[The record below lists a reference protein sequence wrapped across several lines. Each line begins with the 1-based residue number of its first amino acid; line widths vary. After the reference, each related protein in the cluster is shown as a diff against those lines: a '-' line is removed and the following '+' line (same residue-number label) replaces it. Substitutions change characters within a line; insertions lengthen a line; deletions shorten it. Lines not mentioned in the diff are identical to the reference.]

1 MLIKLCLA
9 FLLVTSIFSPTLAQQ
24 PGKNSAANNGTVAF
38 VNVNVIP
45 MDRERVLRDQTVV
58 VRDGRI
64 SRIGPAARTKAPKG
78 ALRIDGRGR
87 YLMPGLVDMHTHL
100 FSDDEFPDELADEE
114 LFIML
119 ANGVTTVR
127 LMIGTPEH
135 LTYRESI
142 AKGELL
148 GPTLYV
154 ASPQITGRK
163 QGAIFNGRVVTTPE
177 EARGAVRDFKTA
189 GYDFIKLTN
198 FITRP
203 VYDAVIE
210 TAKEIGIR
218 VVGHVDTRVGVAR
231 ALEAGQ
237 QIEHLDAYLE
247 SVLKDD
253 SPIKTSVSDIGLFR
267 KQNWESLDFIDE
279 RKVREIARA
288 TARAKVYSTP
298 TLTFFK
304 IAFGTGAS
312 EDEIRAR
319 PDFQFVP
326 SKTREAWFAANK
338 RLWAQPPTETRRRE
352 YVRVRNLLV
361 KEIHD
366 AGGKIMAGSD
376 SPELFLLYGFSL
388 HREIKNLTEAGLSA
402 YAALEAATRNPAEF
416 LGTLKTAGT
425 IEEGKRADLLLLTA
439 NPLEDVTATE
449 RRAGVMVRGRWLP
462 EDELKRRLDE
472 IAPRFQTAF
481 DVKQGQ

>member
-1 MLIKLCLA
+1 MLSKFCCA
-9 FLLVTSIFSPTLAQQ
+9 FLLVATIGWPVSAQPSQ
-24 PGKNSAANNGTVAF
+24 TTAF

-64 SRIGPAARTKAPKG
+64 SQIGPASRTKAPKG
-78 ALRIDGRGR
+78 ALLLDGRGL
-87 YLMPGLVDMHTHL
+87 YLMPGLIDMHTHL
-100 FSDDEFPDELADEE
+100 FSDDAFPDELADEE
-114 LFIML
+114 LFVML
-119 ANGVTTVR
+119 ANGVTTAR

-135 LTYRESI
+135 LALREKIS
-142 AKGELL
+142 KGELL

-177 EARGAVRDFKTA
+177 EARSAVRDFQAA
-189 GYDFIKLTN
+189 GYDFVKLTN
-198 FITRP
+198 FITP
-203 VYDAVIE
+203 AVYDAVIAA
-210 TAKEIGIR
+210 AKENGIR

-231 ALEAGQ
+231 ALAAGQ

-247 SVLKDD
+247 SVLRDD

-267 KQNWESLDFIDE
+267 KQNWESLDYIDE
-279 RKVREIARA
+279 QKVREIARA
-288 TARAKVYSTP
+288 TARAGIYSTP

-319 PDFQFVP
+319 PDYMFVP
-326 SKTREAWFAANK
+326 QKMRDAWFAANK
-338 RLWAQPPTETRRRE
+338 RLWAQPPTEARRRE

-361 KEIHD
+361 KEIHN
-366 AGGKIMAGSD
+366 AGGRIMAGSD
-376 SPELFLLYGFSL
+376 SPELFLLYGWSL
-388 HREIKNLTEAGLSA
+388 HREIKNLNEAGLSP

-416 LGTLKTAGT
+416 LGALKTMGT
-425 IEEGKRADLLLLTA
+425 IEKGKRADLILLTA

-449 RRAGVMVRGRWLP
+449 RRAGVMVGGRWLP

-481 DVKQGQ
+481 DAKPGQ